1 MMMRVL
7 SILLLSILTT
17 ALSFGYADD
26 VPQEYQIKAK
36 YLLNLPLFT
45 EMPAQT
51 KNGSAYTICL
61 IGDTPLEGVLAA
73 SKGKLIKNHPLAV
86 RRIEDLSQ
94 VDSCQMLF
102 IASSE
107 RHRVQLLL
115 SEANRRG
122 ILTVSDMREFARL
135 GGMINLLT
143 VDNRITFDLNR
154 VAASKASISFSTH
167 LLKLARDIIN

>member
-1 MMMRVL
+1 MMMRL
-7 SILLLSILTT
+7 FFILMLSILTT
-17 ALSFGYADD
+17 AISFGYADD
-26 VPQEYQIKAK
+26 VPQEYQVKAR

-45 EMPAQT
+45 EMPAQA
-51 KNGSAYTICL
+51 KNSSAYTICL
-61 IGDTPLEGVLAA
+61 IGDTPLEKVLAA
-73 SKGKLIKNHPLAV
+73 SKGKLIKNQPLAI
-86 RRIEDLSQ
+86 RRVENLSH

-107 RHRVQLLL
+107 RHRVHLLL
-115 SEANRRG
+115 AEANRRG

-154 VAASKASISFSTH
+154 VAANKASISFSSH